1 MAPPPIL
8 VSDLL
13 APSGALVLIMV
24 YNIHITYIFYIYVM
38 ATSFFY
44 IYVVATSF
52 FYIYVKAL
60 TFTLTFTSALREWVL
75 DSREV
80 KSEEKMS
87 FTLFE
92 KCK

>member
-1 MAPPPIL
+1 MEKGL
-8 VSDLL
+8 HSHLWVSYDT
-13 APSGALVLIMV
+13 ADDIV
-24 YNIHITYIFYIYVM
+24 NI
-38 ATSFFY
+38 S
-44 IYVVATSF
+44 
-52 FYIYVKAL
+52 L
-60 TFTLTFTSALREWVL
+60 FTSALREWVL